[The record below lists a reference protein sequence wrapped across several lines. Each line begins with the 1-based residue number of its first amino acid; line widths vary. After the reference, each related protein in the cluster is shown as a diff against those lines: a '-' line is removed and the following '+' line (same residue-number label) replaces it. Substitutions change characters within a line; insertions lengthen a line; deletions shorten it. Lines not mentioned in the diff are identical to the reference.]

1 MITITNKNIEQIPSL
16 LVSND
21 ETQQKPVVVY
31 FHGFTSSKE
40 QNLAQAYY
48 LAEKGFL
55 VILPDSFHHGER
67 AKETDFMKVQQDF
80 WKIVSLNVSELHTIY
95 TWVQQQGLMNEDQFG
110 LAGTSMGGIST
121 AAALTQYD
129 WITYAGIMMGSAKAQ
144 EMANY
149 LIKGIASQGIE
160 LPFSQE
166 EIEEQIAS
174 LQGIDL
180 SKQLDR
186 LNGRPLFVW
195 HGEEDQVVPFSHSTS
210 FVEQLLE
217 QQPDYPVQYVTERGR
232 DHKVS
237 REAMIHLSNWF
248 AEQAK

>member
-1 MITITNKNIEQIPSL
+1 
-16 LVSND
+16 
-21 ETQQKPVVVY
+21 
-31 FHGFTSSKE
+31 
-40 QNLAQAYY
+40 
-48 LAEKGFL
+48 
-55 VILPDSFHHGER
+55 
-67 AKETDFMKVQQDF
+67 
-80 WKIVSLNVSELHTIY
+80 
-95 TWVQQQGLMNEDQFG
+95 MNEDQFG